1 VGTVAP
7 PKEIVRPRPD
17 DGSIGSGAWLVT
29 AYNNDYNTFE
39 EVIEVL
45 QAATGC
51 TREEAEIE
59 TWEIHHFGSCVV
71 HRASK
76 QECERAARVISSI
89 GVRTSVDP
97 EE

>member
-1 VGTVAP
+1 MGTVAP